1 MDGLRKRV
9 EQARAAGQESTAAG
23 DYVGVVQHGEGAAA
37 VGGDLAYLTP

>member
-23 DYVGVVQHGEGAAA
+23 DYVGVVQHADGAAA
-37 VGGDLAYLTP
+37 VGAISPT